1 MFSADV
7 LLEKH
12 DFSPKNGPVP
22 SKPLQVNVVD
32 DVHLGMLQR
41 AYRGVGV
48 PNALESGERAVT
60 KVLADFGMTL
70 EEDAVVEKRIE
81 GLPALKELFDR
92 YRGIPLF
99 DSYEILNPMVQTAG
113 DVVILTYQLAQ
124 RNGSATTYWN
134 ATEVYQRKD
143 QGWRIIH
150 THWSAAKAQQP

>member
-1 MFSADV
+1 MWIAPAWADSGADPAREV
-7 LLEKH
+7 L
-12 DFSPKNGPVP
+12 
-22 SKPLQVNVVD
+22 
-32 DVHLGMLQR
+32 
-41 AYRGVGV
+41 
-48 PNALESGERAVT
+48 ALERQAMDGWL
-60 KVLADFGMTL
+60 KGNPDPQLAISDPQITYFH
-70 EEDAVVEKRIE
+70 AVVEKRLE
-81 GLPALKELFDR
+81 GLPALKELYER